1 VWLFLLLWFAYGA
14 AINSSNLLDFDL
26 QQVGVEAMVER
37 GHFYLDHSL
46 PSHLQSKGD
55 VFTYEGHNYAA
66 KQPGQFMVGA
76 LVYFL
81 LHKLGLSYVNN
92 YLLTSALVTF
102 FTSSL
107 VLAASGVALFGIAR
121 ELTTDSHDIL
131 HPRLADRV
139 GTPFLH
145 PTRDARVGTPLLH
158 PTRDA
163 RVGTPILHP
172 TRDARVGTP
181 IFWPLAAT
189 LSYAFATTAFSYSGI
204 AHHDVLASGY
214 LVIAF
219 YLLMRLSRRSATKRI
234 GYIKAGGAGLLLGLT
249 ITTSMLPFFM
259 VVLSVCYFL
268 CLRRWQLLPVFLV
281 GLFVG
286 LLPLFVYDA
295 VSFGNPFLLPNVAGP
310 RIFHDTFFFFDVR
323 NFGDKLAFYATSV
336 VAYAPVFAVGLLGLS
351 HYPRQVKRSPKFL
364 TLIALIIAL
373 TAFVLNIQ
381 SDGDCQFGPRYLLPA
396 MPFACLG
403 IAGFGYLATASER
416 RLAAAAVV
424 LAGAFSFVV
433 NLVGALGG
441 AMDCPHGQNAF
452 WNNLA
457 AIRQAGGRSYPLA
470 LWLLLPLLASTALFL
485 IDVAAWRKTRSSP
498 A

>member
-1 VWLFLLLWFAYGA
+1 MWLFLLLWFAYGA

-37 GHFYLDHSL
+37 GHFYLEHSI
-46 PSHLQSKGD
+46 PSHRQSKGD

-76 LVYFL
+76 FVYFL

-102 FTSSL
+102 FTTSF

-121 ELTTDSHDIL
+121 ELT
-131 HPRLADRV
+131 AD
-139 GTPFLH
+139 GH
-145 PTRDARVGTPLLH
+145 G
-158 PTRDA
+158 
-163 RVGTPILHP
+163 ILHP
-172 TRDARVGTP
+172 TRGAP
-181 IFWPLAAT
+181 LFWPLAAT

-219 YLLMRLSRRSATKRI
+219 YLLLQLSRRSATKRV

-259 VVLSVCYFL
+259 VVLSVFYFL

-281 GLFVG
+281 GLFAG

-295 VSFGNPFLLPNVAGP
+295 VSFGNPFLLPNVAGSGMFP
-310 RIFHDTFFFFDVR
+310 DTFFHFDAR
-323 NFGDKLAFYATSV
+323 NFGDKLAFYASSV
-336 VAYAPVFAVGLLGLS
+336 VAYVPVFAVGLLGLS
-351 HYPRQVKRSPKFL
+351 YYPRQVKRSPEFL
-364 TLIALIIAL
+364 TLLALIIAL
-373 TAFVLNIQ
+373 AVFVLNIK

-403 IAGFGYLATASER
+403 IAGFGYLSTASER
-416 RLAAAAVV
+416 RLAGVAVV

-433 NLVGALGG
+433 NLVGALRG
-441 AMDCPHGQNAF
+441 AMNCPHGQNAF

-457 AIRQAGGRSYPLA
+457 AIQQGGGRSYPLA
-470 LWLLLPLLASTALFL
+470 LWLLLPLLVCTALFL
-485 IDVAAWRKTRSSP
+485 LNVAAWRKTKSSP